1 MPKHSNM
8 KSSKHFIAILLL
20 LAMVIHTGCSNFDEI
35 NTNPNTPSSVSS
47 QMLATTLILDIA
59 RQPSQKSFLVD
70 DMMGKYIAW
79 SEFVQGEQYNRIER
93 ADFDEL
99 IVLNNIDKMVEF
111 APSEALKNS
120 YTALGHFVKAYK
132 YFELTMRVGDVPFKD
147 ALKGESETIYYPAY
161 NSQKEVFLGILDEL
175 AEADRL
181 FAIGADFDG
190 DPIYG
195 GSTAHWRKLAN
206 TFVLKVLINLSNQAD
221 DADLNVKGRF
231 QEILNSKPIFESNFD
246 NFQIVYSDKENQR
259 YPFHKLGNNFIIYN
273 MVGSPIIDSL
283 KSLQDYRLFYYAKPS
298 PVALTGGAQANEWDA
313 YKGIDPSVEFTVLS
327 EVASSK
333 DYSPM
338 NDRYTEIP
346 EGEPTFL
353 MSYSQM
359 NFIIAEAAARSWVS
373 EDPVEYYEKGIRSA
387 MNFVA
392 NHTPDDEQFH
402 HGMQIT
408 PAYVD
413 QYLASAPV
421 QLKSTFEEQLKQ
433 IMTQKYIANYLQTP
447 WETYFE
453 YRRTGYPELPV
464 NPQTNLNEVK
474 TQLPKRWM
482 YPQDE
487 LDYNMENVSSAI
499 DSQFGGNDNVNAVMW
514 LIKE

>member
-1 MPKHSNM
+1 MANFMNM
-8 KSSKHFIAILLL
+8 KSSKQIIAILLL
-20 LAMVIHTGCSNFDEI
+20 LAVTIHSGCSNFDEI
-35 NTNPNTPSSVSS
+35 NTNPNTPSRVSS
-47 QMLATTLILDIA
+47 QMLATTLILDVI
-59 RQPSQKSFLVD
+59 RQPTQKSFLID
-70 DMMGKYIAW
+70 DLMSKYMAW

-111 APSEALKNS
+111 APSEELKNS
-120 YTALGHFVKAYK
+120 YLALGHFVKAYK

-161 NSQKEVFLGILDEL
+161 DSQKEVFLGILEEL

-181 FAIGADFDG
+181 FAMGDDFDG

-195 GSTAHWRKLAN
+195 GSTAQWRKLAN
-206 TFVLKVLINLSNQAD
+206 TFALKVLINLSKKAE
-221 DADLNVKGRF
+221 DAELNVKGRF
-231 QEILNSKPIFESNFD
+231 QEILSSKPIFESNDD
-246 NFQIVYSDKENQR
+246 NFQIVYSDKANQR

-298 PVALTGGAQANEWDA
+298 PIALSNGMQVNEWDA

-327 EVASSK
+327 QVASSK

-359 NFIIAEAAARSWVS
+359 NFIIAEAAARSWINVNAA
-373 EDPVEYYEKGIRSA
+373 EYYEEGIRSA
-387 MNFVA
+387 MDFVA
-392 NHTPDDEQFH
+392 SHTPDNEQFH
-402 HGMQIT
+402 HGMPIT
-408 PAYVD
+408 SAYVD

-421 QLKSTFEEQLKQ
+421 QFKSSFEEQLKQ
-433 IMTQKYIANYLQTP
+433 IMTQKYIANFLQTP

-453 YRRTGYPELPV
+453 YRRTGYPELPI
-464 NPQTNLNEVK
+464 NPQTNLNEIK
-474 TQLPKRWM
+474 DQFPKRWM
-482 YPQDE
+482 YPQEE
-487 LDYNMENVSSAI
+487 LDYNMENVSAAI
-499 DSQFGGNDNVNAVMW
+499 STQFGGNDNVNAVMW
-514 LIKE
+514 LIKD